1 MRPLT
6 DREKRTI
13 RLGTIAIGAY
23 LVLFGGTQTL
33 KFFERRRG
41 DYQKLVL
48 EAQNLKRE
56 IQIYDDKA
64 IALKK
69 LMENFNLDP
78 ARLSRTTA
86 VAQASAAI
94 QSTAAASGIAVG
106 AVRESPGRPSTKELG
121 SIQLETTGPVPAITA
136 LLSRLQTVGYPI
148 LVDTVQITA
157 EPMRPG
163 QIKMSLTILV
173 LDFDQWKKDETPNA

>member
-13 RLGTIAIGAY
+13 RIGAIVIGTC
-23 LVLFGGTQTL
+23 LVLFGGTRTAR
-33 KFFERRRG
+33 FFTQKRVE
-41 DYQKLVL
+41 YEKLVI
-48 EAQNLKRE
+48 EARGLKRE
-56 IQIYDDKA
+56 IQLYDDKA

-86 VAQASAAI
+86 VAEASAAI
-94 QSTAAASGIAVG
+94 QKTAASSGIQVG
-106 AVRESPGRPSTKELG
+106 PVRESPARPSSKELG
-121 SIQLETTGPVPAITA
+121 SIQLETTGPVPAISA
-136 LLSRLQTVGYPI
+136 LLSRLENVGYPLI
-148 LVDTVQITA
+148 VETVQIAA

-173 LDFDQWKKDETPNA
+173 LDFDQWKKEEGPHA